1 MKTKMKYML
10 GLAASAL
17 LAGVVQVGNAMADTT
32 LNALFMQQASY
43 SDDDIRNMIKDF
55 EAANPGIKVNPEFVP
70 YEALHD
76 KIVAAQGAG
85 AQGYD
90 VVLFDDVWPAE
101 FATHNVL
108 IDVTS
113 KIPADYQS
121 QVFSGAWTTVEYND
135 KRYGMPWI
143 VDTKYLFYNKAMLQ
157 KAGIANPP
165 KTWDELAA
173 DAKIIKDKGIVKY
186 PIVWSWAQ
194 AEAVICDY
202 ATLVD
207 AYGGKFF
214 DNGKPVL
221 DSGASL
227 EAVKYM
233 DQSVKDGITNP
244 NSKEYLED
252 DVKKVFMNGDAA
264 FALNWTYMYAA
275 ANDPKQSKIAGQVG
289 LVAAPGVAGKTDFS
303 AVNGSM
309 GLGITSHSTHQDE
322 AWKFITFLTSQ
333 PVQNKYAQ
341 LSLPVWKSS
350 YDDPAVQKGQEDL
363 VGAAKYAIPAM
374 FARPAMPSYQEMS
387 TILQKSLQEVV
398 IGKETP
404 EAAMGEAQKA
414 VERLR

>member
-1 MKTKMKYML
+1 MKIKTSLLL
-10 GLAASAL
+10 GLAASVMLSFA
-17 LAGVVQVGNAMADTT
+17 ANADTT
-32 LNALFMQQASY
+32 LNALFMQQAAY
-43 SDDDIRNMIKDF
+43 SDDDIKNMIKDF
-55 EAANPGIKVNPEFVP
+55 EAANPGITVKAEFVP

-90 VVLFDDVWPAE
+90 VILFDDIWPAE
-101 FATHNVL
+101 FAKHKVL
-108 IDVTS
+108 VDVTS
-113 KIPADYQS
+113 KIPSEYQS
-121 QVFSGAWTTVEYND
+121 QVFDGAWTTVEYN
-135 KRYGMPWI
+135 KHRYGMPWI
-143 VDTKYLFYNKAMLQ
+143 LDTKYLFYNKDMLT

-165 KTWDELAA
+165 KTWDELVA
-173 DAKIIKDKGIVKY
+173 DAKTIKDKGIVKY

-214 DNGKPVL
+214 DNGKPVIN
-221 DSGASL
+221 SGASL
-227 EAVKYM
+227 EAVKFM
-233 DQSVKDGITNP
+233 DQTVKDGITNP
-244 NSKEYLED
+244 SSKEYLED
-252 DVKKVFMNGDAA
+252 DVKKVFTNGDAA

-289 LVAAPGVAGKTDFS
+289 VVAAPGVSGKTDFS
-303 AVNGSM
+303 AVNGAM
-309 GLGITSHSTHQDE
+309 GLGIASNSTHPDE

-341 LSLPVWKSS
+341 LSLPIWKSS

-363 VGAAKYAIPAM
+363 VAAAKYAINAM

-387 TILQKSLQEVV
+387 TILQKALQEVV
-398 IGKETP
+398 IGKASP
-404 EAAMGEAQKA
+404 EDAMGAAQKQI
-414 VERLR
+414 ERLR

>member
-1 MKTKMKYML
+1 MKMML

-17 LAGVVQVGNAMADTT
+17 IAGAVQVGTALADTT
-32 LNALFMQQASY
+32 INALFMQQAAY

-76 KIVAAQGAG
+76 KIIAAQGAG
-85 AQGYD
+85 AGGYD
-90 VVLFDDVWPAE
+90 VILFDDIWPAE
-101 FATHNVL
+101 FAKHNVL
-108 IDVTS
+108 VDVTS
-113 KIPADYQS
+113 KIPADDNAK
-121 QVFSGAWTTVEYND
+121 VFDGAWTTVTYDD

-143 VDTKYLFYNKAMLQ
+143 LDTKYLFYNKEMLQ

-233 DQSVKDGITNP
+233 AQTLKDGITNP
-244 NSKEYLED
+244 ASKEYLED
-252 DVKKVFMNGDAA
+252 DVKKVFTNGDAA
-264 FALNWTYMYAA
+264 FALNWTYMYPA
-275 ANDPKQSKIAGQVG
+275 ANDPKQSKIVGQVG
-289 LVAAPGVAGKTDFS
+289 VVAAPGVAGKSDFS
-303 AVNGSM
+303 AVNGAM
-309 GLGITSHSTHQDE
+309 GLGIPPTSTHQDE

-341 LSLPVWKSS
+341 LSLPIWKSS
-350 YDDPAVQKGQEDL
+350 YDDPAVAKGQEDL
-363 VGAAKYAIPAM
+363 VGAAKYAINAM

-387 TILQKSLQEVV
+387 TILQKALQEVV
-398 IGKETP
+398 TGQATP
-404 EAAMGEAQKA
+404 EDAMGQAQKQ